1 MSLNIS
7 SISGKRG
14 TSRLLKDWQ
23 GEPPEPSVTFS
34 VAEAVVK
41 IIPPIQLNPHA
52 YISYILRINQ
62 GGIVRKSTFLSSMA
76 RLE

>member
-14 TSRLLKDWQ
+14 TSQLLKDWQ
-23 GEPPEPSVTFS
+23 GEPREPSLTFS

-41 IIPPIQLNPHA
+41 IIPPIQLNSHA
-52 YISYILRINQ
+52 YILRINQ